1 MNAPDILTQRQSD
14 GCGRGSHVGMF
25 AGSVATERN
34 REGGQVGRLVDG
46 LIRNSRSDG
55 PGDRALYGMGERP
68 EGYSPYLE

>member
-1 MNAPDILTQRQSD
+1 MSPMF
-14 GCGRGSHVGMF
+14 GRRDKATGVDMF
-25 AGSVATERN
+25 AGSVATDRN

-55 PGDRALYGMGERP
+55 PGDRAPYGMGERP